1 MLNVKV
7 LGPGCSNCQR
17 LEAMVRKVAQTRQI
31 AIELEKVV
39 DYEEIMKYNILAT
52 PGLVVGDK
60 VVSAGRIPTESE
72 IAKWLQSAAEG

>member
-7 LGPGCSNCQR
+7 LGPGCANCQR
-17 LEAMVRKVAQTRQI
+17 LETVVRKVAQTRQI

-52 PGLVVGDK
+52 PGLVVDNK

-72 IAKWLQSAAEG
+72 IAKWLQSAAQG

>member
-7 LGPGCSNCQR
+7 LGPGCANCQR
-17 LEAMVRKVAQTRQI
+17 LEAIVRKVAQTRQI

-72 IAKWLQSAAEG
+72 IVKWLQGAAKG